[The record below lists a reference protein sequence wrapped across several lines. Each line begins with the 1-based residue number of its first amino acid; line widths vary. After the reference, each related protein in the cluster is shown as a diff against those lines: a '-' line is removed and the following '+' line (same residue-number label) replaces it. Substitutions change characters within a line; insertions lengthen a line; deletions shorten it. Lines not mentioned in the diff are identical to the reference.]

1 MGMNDEVILNS
12 ISKEEWALGYKD
24 QPITITPF
32 EGTFAESNT
41 VTLSKEEYAELM
53 EKSEKLD
60 ALMSHGVDNWDGY
73 DDAMDELNTTDGE

>member
-12 ISKEEWALGYKD
+12 
-24 QPITITPF
+24 
-32 EGTFAESNT
+32 ESNT

-53 EKSEKLD
+53 AKSEKLD
-60 ALMSHGVDNWDGY
+60 ALMNHGVDNWDGY